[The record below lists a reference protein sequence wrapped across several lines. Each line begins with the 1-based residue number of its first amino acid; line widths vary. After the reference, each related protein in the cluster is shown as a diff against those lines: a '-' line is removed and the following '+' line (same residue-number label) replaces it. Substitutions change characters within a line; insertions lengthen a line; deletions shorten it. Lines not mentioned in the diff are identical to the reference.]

1 MRRLAVVM
9 MAAVAAAL
17 AATPDRIENIKYI
30 SGLPGYTD
38 ELGGALELSS
48 SGLVFESRGRRRVKL
63 ESVDYVAAQ
72 GRVGSRALSAQIG
85 SGIAFRLT
93 EIGVYSAIDTVTSS
107 GFLAG
112 MSRMGIPLL
121 AAAPFVVILREKR
134 RYLFSVEYEEDK
146 TGLRRFVLFR
156 SRKNSATA
164 VKRIIDEA
172 LGLTAEHYSKKDL
185 EEESRLRKLEHRLE
199 PSGSWEPVR
208 NTLVGDAKWGRI
220 LVESGTYDVLLSY
233 GYIGLRQQGGSWAK
247 YRLPIRNIEP
257 SEHSLPSVNPIYEG
271 GRLVGFEV
279 DGLRRHFY

>member
-17 AATPDRIENIKYI
+17 AATPDRIENIDYI

-38 ELGGALELSS
+38 ELRGALELSS

-85 SGIAFRLT
+85 SFIASRLT
-93 EIGVYSAIDTVTSS
+93 EIGVLSAIDAVISP
-107 GFLAG
+107 GWFAG
-112 MSRMGIPLL
+112 MGIPLL

-146 TGLRRFVLFR
+146 TGLRRLVVFR

-172 LGLTAEHYSKKDL
+172 LGLTTEHYSKKDL
-185 EEESRLRKLEHRLE
+185 EEESRLRKFERRLE
-199 PSGSWEPVR
+199 SSGSWKPVR

-257 SEHSLPSVNPIYEG
+257 SEDSLPSVNPIYKG